1 MTTSQRLTAGMV
13 LGGRYRLLE
22 SLPDAWRARDELAG
36 REVHA
41 RVVPLPETD
50 RDEVRQ
56 RVLHDAGLLARLR
69 NPGIVHV
76 VDALVED
83 GVTWMVTEPPVGR
96 SLGDV
101 IRQSGPLPAAEV
113 ARIGL
118 RVLDALVTA
127 GVPHRN
133 VTPENVLLGP
143 DGQVAVA
150 GFATAS
156 RTVGFLAPE
165 GGAGP
170 AADLWALGATLFV
183 AVEGRTPGGTAT
195 RAGALRPV
203 LDALLAADPG
213 RRADPVRACALLTE
227 AAGGAPGGTAPG
239 GMPASGTTVA
249 PPARPNPGTAAA
261 PNAVPAPGAARV
273 TNADLTPGTSA
284 APDARPN
291 SGTTPAPVAAS
302 GPAGGTNRSAGG
314 APAPPMAAGGGA
326 GTASDEIKDPEVL
339 AALRTLEAALST
351 GPRTAPAPRQ
361 DAVRPPDAPRPPA
374 AARPTMPAPRAEPVP
389 ALRTE
394 PVPAPRTEPVP
405 AQALRTTPDVARPP
419 QETSPATPRPDLD
432 PQALRPVQDVPA
444 KQTPVQNAQVQN
456 APVRDASA
464 QNTPVKD
471 TPAEDAQAK
480 NAPAQDAQAKNAPTQ
495 DGPTQDAS
503 AQDPRLIPYPDQPD
517 QDDHP
522 RRRAG
527 AIAAIA
533 AVLAVIAAVLLPY
546 LLRGDDSDTDA
557 GTGNTPAATA
567 TPAQTETTPSP
578 QAAGLPPAGYQL
590 YRDPAGWS
598 VAVPDGWTPTRTG
611 ATTTFTDQGRTL
623 KITYRADPP
632 ADPYDA
638 ALKLEPILKA
648 GTPGYDMIRI
658 ARVTYRGWPTAD
670 WEYRAGT
677 APVTHTLTRT
687 VVPGPERVYS
697 ISGTTTDASWTTDR
711 TFFDIATQT
720 FSPAE

>member
-36 REVHA
+36 RDVHA
-41 RVVPLPETD
+41 RVVPLPEAD

-56 RVLHDAGLLARLR
+56 RVVHDAGLLARLR
-69 NPGIVHV
+69 NPGIVHI

-83 GVTWMVTEPPVGR
+83 GVTWIVTEPPVGR

-101 IRQSGPLPAAEV
+101 IRRSGPLPATEV

-118 RVLDALVTA
+118 RVLDALVAA

-165 GGAGP
+165 GKVGP
-170 AADLWALGATLFV
+170 AADLWALGTTLFV
-183 AVEGRTPGGTAT
+183 AVEGRMPGGTAT
-195 RAGALRPV
+195 RAGVLRPV

-213 RRADPVRACALLTE
+213 RRADAVRARALLTE
-227 AAGGAPGGTAPG
+227 AAGGSPAGTAADGGPATGPGPAPNAVLSPGTGAPPSPGTAASNGGPTPGTAPG
-239 GMPASGTTVA
+239 
-249 PPARPNPGTAAA
+249 
-261 PNAVPAPGAARV
+261 
-273 TNADLTPGTSA
+273 
-284 APDARPN
+284 
-291 SGTTPAPVAAS
+291 PVAAP
-302 GPAGGTNRSAGG
+302 GPVGGTNRTVGTA
-314 APAPPMAAGGGA
+314 AVRPTAAGRVGRA
-326 GTASDEIKDPEVL
+326 DSDEIKDPEVL
-339 AALRTLEAALST
+339 AALRTLEAALAS
-351 GPRTAPAPRQ
+351 GSRTAPAPR
-361 DAVRPPDAPRPPA
+361 PDEARSPGAPRPPA
-374 AARPTMPAPRAEPVP
+374 ATRPT
-389 ALRTE
+389 
-394 PVPAPRTEPVP
+394 VPAPRTEPGP
-405 AQALRTTPDVARPP
+405 AQSLRTTPDAARPP
-419 QETSPATPRPDLD
+419 RETGPGAPRPDLD

-444 KQTPVQNAQVQN
+444 RNTPAQNSPSRDTPVQ
-456 APVRDASA
+456 
-464 QNTPVKD
+464 D
-471 TPAEDAQAK
+471 TPAQDTPAQDTPEQDTPEQDT
-480 NAPAQDAQAKNAPTQ
+480 PAQDAPARTTPA
-495 DGPTQDAS
+495 AS
-503 AQDPRLIPYPDQPD
+503 ALTPRSPLPSIPVEDAEADEPGLIPYPDRPD
-517 QDDHP
+517 RHDPHRHP
-522 RRRAG
+522 RRR

-533 AVLAVIAAVLLPY
+533 AVLAVIAAVLVPY
-546 LLRGDDSDTDA
+546 LLRGGDDTDA
-557 GTGNTPAATA
+557 GTTDTPAATA

-611 ATTTFTDQGRTL
+611 ATTTFTDQGRML
-623 KITYRADPP
+623 KITYRGDPP

-670 WEYRAGT
+670 WEYRAGS

-687 VVPGPERVYS
+687 VVPGPEQVYS
-697 ISGTTTDASWTTDR
+697 ITGTTADAGWTTDR
-711 TFFDIATQT
+711 TFFDIATRT